1 MKLQCDCLKFGK
13 SMTGSNCQTRLL
25 HFIFSESLPDHVD
38 EPNVCQK
45 CLGTKSSNFKK
56 TKLLLL
62 KWNNDD
68 SRNGIQGRNMGQI
81 MTFFT
86 VDYFL
91 E

>member
-1 MKLQCDCLKFGK
+1 MSQMFAK
-13 SMTGSNCQTRLL
+13 
-25 HFIFSESLPDHVD
+25 
-38 EPNVCQK
+38 NVP
-45 CLGTKSSNFKK
+45 GTKSSNFKK